1 MEGAHTGNH
10 MSSHHHATVTS
21 NTNTTTTAN
30 GLTTIGGG
38 AGHNSSPIL
47 PMTPLSSVSPP
58 TNVICKKEINSNYH
72 PGNVAGLCDAMK
84 VAAMHESIKEEMNGM
99 IAGAG
104 GNPIAYHN
112 TINGRLGHGGNS
124 TPLGSNSSIIT
135 TPSPPITPSQN
146 PLSYVPN
153 HDYFWQ
159 YNQYPGSYNAP
170 ASYYSQVDYQSQ
182 ANYSMGHSG
191 YSTANMS
198 LAASGN
204 SFNGSM
210 ASQPFGSNGL
220 DYMTPATDKYGVNM
234 V

>member
-1 MEGAHTGNH
+1 MDGTSGGNGGAGGNH
-10 MSSHHHATVTS
+10 MSGHHPAVSS
-21 NTNTTTTAN
+21 NTTSHTN
-30 GLTTIGGG
+30 GLSSIG

-58 TNVICKKEINSNYH
+58 ANVICKKEINSNYH
-72 PGNVAGLCDAMK
+72 SSNVAGLCDAMK
-84 VAAMHESIKEEMNGM
+84 VAMHESIKEEMNGM
-99 IAGAG
+99 IAG
-104 GNPIAYHN
+104 NPIAYPN

-153 HDYFWQ
+153 HDYLWQ
-159 YNQYPGSYNAP
+159 YNHQYPNTYNMP
-170 ASYYSQVDYQSQ
+170 TSYYSQVDYQSQ
-182 ANYSMGHSG
+182 ANYSMAHSG
-191 YSTANMS
+191 YSTANMN

-204 SFNGSM
+204 TFNGSM

-220 DYMTPATDKYGVNM
+220 DYMTPATDKYVNM